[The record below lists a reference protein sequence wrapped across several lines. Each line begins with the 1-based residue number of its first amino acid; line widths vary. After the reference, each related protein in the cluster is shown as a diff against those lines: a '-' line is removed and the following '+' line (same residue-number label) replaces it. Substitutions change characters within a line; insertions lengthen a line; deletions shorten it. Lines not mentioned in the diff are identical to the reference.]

1 MLGRAFCLAAMI
13 KCGKG
18 TETEHLLILVELFK
32 ILKSKDYLRQECIH
46 WSNFTE
52 NNSILLNTTLLKKV
66 LGIFNNEYVT
76 KLTVDMII
84 ELLKTSPFAK
94 TDKFKDTLNDN
105 IISIGADM
113 SKDPDLSQGSK

>member
-46 WSNFTE
+46 CYFTE
-52 NNSILLNTTLLKKV
+52 NNSRLLYTSLLKKV
-66 LGIFNNEYVT
+66 LGIMNT
-76 KLTVDMII
+76 
-84 ELLKTSPFAK
+84 
-94 TDKFKDTLNDN
+94 
-105 IISIGADM
+105 
-113 SKDPDLSQGSK
+113 